1 MKSTGFK
8 KGTAAAAVLLLGAVL
23 LTACGGGNNDA
34 AGGDTSTN
42 GTGILEPATASGND
56 AGTDTEGAAAQSDSN
71 AGAPESDSSAGSNS
85 GDGTENSGTGNS
97 GAGNS
102 GTVDSGVASPDASEV
117 TGSGQPHQPVVDSG
131 QGADQ
136 SVVANPDSI
145 AVLVNKQ
152 FGLPD
157 NFEPKDL
164 VYPDVPF
171 TFKEKIE
178 KRKMRKVAAD
188 ALEEMFAGAKKDGI
202 YLAGVSAYRSYE
214 RQKVVFENYVKRD
227 GEEKA
232 RTYSAYPGYSEH
244 ETGLAIDVSGSDGKC
259 AAEDCFGGTPEA
271 EWIAKHAAEY
281 GFILRYPEGKEDIT
295 GYKYEPWHI
304 RYVGKDIAQEV
315 TERGIT
321 LEEYYNAIPVSK

>member
-23 LTACGGGNNDA
+23 LTACGGGND
-34 AGGDTSTN
+34 DTASEEPASN

-56 AGTDTEGAAAQSDSN
+56 AATDTEGAAGQSDANTST
-71 AGAPESDSSAGSNS
+71 PDSDAAANTGS
-85 GDGTENSGTGNS
+85 GDS
-97 GAGNS
+97 GA
-102 GTVDSGVASPDASEV
+102 TDPGVASPDAPGDSGSSE
-117 TGSGQPHQPVVDSG
+117 PHQPVVDSG
-131 QGADQ
+131 QKDQ
-136 SVVANPDSI
+136 SVVANPDSV

-152 FGLPD
+152 FGLPE
-157 NFEPKDL
+157 NFEPEDL
-164 VYPDVPF
+164 VYPNVPF

-214 RQKVVFENYVKRD
+214 RQKVIFENYVKRD

-304 RYVGKDIAQEV
+304 RYVGKDIAKEIAD
-315 TERGIT
+315 RGIT